1 IGLLGGLNP
10 YGYVH
15 CPTGWVDP
23 FGLSGTSKIN
33 NNASENNT
41 RFLVDSK
48 GQVLDLEYFRNL
60 KDSGE
65 IIKGGGRGGNKL
77 PTMGTPNTYSR
88 TNGGHVIVFGPDG
101 RRMADISKER
111 IKITEWNKAPNGQYY
126 PDVGSDTK
134 FANRQIPDEIKK
146 LLE

>member
-1 IGLLGGLNP
+1 M
-10 YGYVH
+10 H
-15 CPTGWVDP
+15 CPMGWIDP
-23 FGLSGTSKIN
+23 FGLAGTSKPDDP
-33 NNASENNT
+33 SGENKT
-41 RFLVDSK
+41 RFLIDSNA
-48 GQVLDLEYFRNL
+48 QVLDLEYFGNL
-60 KDSGE
+60 KPSGE

-77 PTMGTPNTYSR
+77 PTMGTPNTYSK

-101 RRMADISKER
+101 RRIADISKER

-134 FANRQIPDEIKK
+134 FANRVIPDKIKK